1 MGLSKKLK
9 YHPAL
14 YKGGSAMFQPVE
26 VKHLQINQTYK
37 IHANN
42 YVFKARFKG
51 FRYFDEIKEF
61 EPSPHLSLEFDTVHN
76 ITIGRHFNRTNMTP
90 TPIYQFVS
98 QNPRWNMERR
108 AVNKILRQLVGDEY
122 FEWAEPTA

>member
-1 MGLSKKLK
+1 
-9 YHPAL
+9 
-14 YKGGSAMFQPVE
+14 MFQPVE

-37 IHANN
+37 ILANN

-51 FRYFDEIKEF
+51 FRYLDEIKEF
-61 EPSPHLSLEFDTVHN
+61 EPSPHLSLEFDKVHN

-108 AVNKILRQLVGDEY
+108 AVNKIVQQLVGEY
-122 FEWAEPTA
+122 FEWAEPTVPHLPC